1 MNTALLVID
10 AQQSFAQ
17 RTSWMDN
24 EATPYIQAQQALING
39 MHHLGLPVVQIFH
52 HDNDVEFQLDSGFV
66 RTLDGLQ
73 VAPTATFY
81 KTRHS
86 ALVGTGLDVWLREHG
101 INHLV
106 ISGIRTEQCCET
118 TTRHAS
124 DLGFKVDYITEATH
138 TFAMQHAA
146 SGEYFDVA
154 AIKRRSELVLAGRF
168 AHIHT
173 VNSVLCELATLQC
186 EVLA

>member
-10 AQQSFAQ
+10 AQQSFTQ
-17 RTSWMDN
+17 RTHWIDS
-24 EATPYIQAQQALING
+24 EAAPYMQAQQALIDG
-39 MHHLGLPVVQIFH
+39 VHRLGRPVVQIFH
-52 HDNDVEFQLDSGFV
+52 HDDDVEFQLDSGFV

-73 VAPTATFY
+73 ITPEAIFH

-86 ALVGTGLDVWLREHG
+86 ALVGTGLDVWLRQRG
-101 INHLV
+101 INHLIV
-106 ISGIRTEQCCET
+106 SGIRTEQCCET

-124 DLGFKVDYITEATH
+124 DLGFKVDYVTEATH

-146 SGEYFDVA
+146 SGECFDVA

-173 VNSVLCELATLQC
+173 VSSVLNALAASQR